1 MKTPTQQE
9 SPKLPCK
16 LPVFP
21 LAGGHRRIS
30 IFCHF
35 SPPESTLGW
44 REATT
49 GNTTVS
55 QAMFPWASNKY
66 YLENT

>member
-35 SPPESTLGW
+35 SPAESTLGW
-44 REATT
+44 REAMT

-55 QAMFPWASNKY
+55 TGYVS
-66 YLENT
+66 LG